1 MSALVDITLHGNLGE
16 VVGEKWKLSVK
27 SIAEAVHAIQI
38 NSDNK
43 LYPELIKSDKQ
54 NIKYKILVN
63 NEQIYSEPL
72 EAHETQKIL
81 NSELCILK
89 NNIKTIDIVP
99 VLEGAGDIFESPI
112 VGIFLGGVMMAAG
125 LGMLGFAANPMLLMA
140 GLGLV
145 FQGVANLLSTP
156 PKFEEFRDIEQN
168 QLNKRASYLFGGP
181 VNTVNEGGPVPLLY
195 GRLLIG
201 SQVIGS
207 SFDLSYKKSDEA
219 GSTNQG

>member
-112 VGIFLGGVMMAAG
+112 VGIFLGGVMMMAG

-207 SFDLSYKKSDEA
+207 SFDLSYKKTDEA

>member
-38 NSDNK
+38 NSDNR

-112 VGIFLGGVMMAAG
+112 VGIFLGGVMMMAG

-207 SFDLSYKKSDEA
+207 SFDLSYKKTDEA

>member
-38 NSDNK
+38 NSNNK

-112 VGIFLGGVMMAAG
+112 VGIFLGGVMMMAG

-207 SFDLSYKKSDEA
+207 SFDLSYKKTDEA

>member
-1 MSALVDITLHGNLGE
+1 MSSLVDITLHGNLGE

-38 NSDNK
+38 NSNNK

-112 VGIFLGGVMMAAG
+112 VGILLGGVMMMAG

-207 SFDLSYKKSDEA
+207 SFDLSYKKTDEA

>member
-112 VGIFLGGVMMAAG
+112 VGIFLGGVMMMAG